1 MSTGRKP
8 IAPALRAQI
17 RTFSADQAFWRDCA
31 DLSHVAH
38 LPART
43 RWTLALE
50 MDGRTRDGQPLLVA
64 INVALAAD
72 VAAGLAISF
81 GSAGAIAEQATGFG
95 SFAVG
100 VDRRYGIACGQGDDA
115 IALVEEQRVGIDV
128 ERVGLLVRERC
139 EGGVDLAACPGI
151 ENHGAQPHS
160 MRSRLRVRPV
170 DDARADK

>member
-8 IAPALRAQI
+8 IAPALRGQI

-64 INVALAAD
+64 INVAPITL
-72 VAAGLAISF
+72 VMV
-81 GSAGAIAEQATGFG
+81 TGP
-95 SFAVG
+95 
-100 VDRRYGIACGQGDDA
+100 C
-115 IALVEEQRVGIDV
+115 
-128 ERVGLLVRERC
+128 
-139 EGGVDLAACPGI
+139 
-151 ENHGAQPHS
+151 
-160 MRSRLRVRPV
+160 RPTLPN
-170 DDARADK
+170 AHPPLPPTCSPTT